1 MKKRLSL
8 FMILVLLCVA
18 PAASAQVFSPDALP
32 LYSGIDVSAW
42 QRAIDYQKVADSGV
56 SMVYIRSSL
65 GSDSV
70 DEYFE
75 RNARGFSEAGVLVG
89 YYHYLTARTPE
100 AARHQ
105 ARFFANL
112 IQDKPMDLR
121 PVMDFERV
129 SGLSRLEIQAISRAF
144 LEEVESRLN
153 IRPALYASASG
164 ARTRYDASF
173 AIYPLWVANYG
184 VQHPEPNGH
193 WAAWSGFQYE
203 DIGRVDGIEGHVD
216 LDHFTATMM
225 IETPQP
231 EPTATPRPTASPE
244 PTATPRPTASLEP
257 TATPRPTA
265 SPEPSA
271 VPCARPQAYIVQKG
285 DSLYRIARR
294 FHTTVEELKRLN
306 PLEDPNRIYTGQ
318 VIYLPG

>member
-65 GSDSV
+65 GADSV

-129 SGLSRLEIQAISRAF
+129 SGLSRSEIQAISRAF

-153 IRPALYASASG
+153 IRPALYASASM
-164 ARTRYDASF
+164 TP
-173 AIYPLWVANYG
+173 PLPSIPFGWPTMGCNI
-184 VQHPEPNGH
+184 PNPT
-193 WAAWSGFQYE
+193 A
-203 DIGRVDGIEGHVD
+203 IGRPGQAFNTRISAGW
-216 LDHFTATMM
+216 
-225 IETPQP
+225 
-231 EPTATPRPTASPE
+231 TASR
-244 PTATPRPTASLEP
+244 AMW
-257 TATPRPTA
+257 
-265 SPEPSA
+265 
-271 VPCARPQAYIVQKG
+271 IW
-285 DSLYRIARR
+285 
-294 FHTTVEELKRLN
+294 TT
-306 PLEDPNRIYTGQ
+306 
-318 VIYLPG
+318 LPPP

>member
-65 GSDSV
+65 GADSV

-105 ARFFANL
+105 ARFSGPRCMPAPRGRAPAMTPPLPSIPFGWPTMGCNIPNPTA
-112 IQDKPMDLR
+112 IGR
-121 PVMDFERV
+121 P
-129 SGLSRLEIQAISRAF
+129 GQAFNTRISAGWTASRAMW
-144 LEEVESRLN
+144 
-153 IRPALYASASG
+153 I
-164 ARTRYDASF
+164 
-173 AIYPLWVANYG
+173 W
-184 VQHPEPNGH
+184 
-193 WAAWSGFQYE
+193 
-203 DIGRVDGIEGHVD
+203 
-216 LDHFTATMM
+216 
-225 IETPQP
+225 
-231 EPTATPRPTASPE
+231 
-244 PTATPRPTASLEP
+244 
-257 TATPRPTA
+257 
-265 SPEPSA
+265 
-271 VPCARPQAYIVQKG
+271 
-285 DSLYRIARR
+285 
-294 FHTTVEELKRLN
+294 TT
-306 PLEDPNRIYTGQ
+306 
-318 VIYLPG
+318 LPPP

>member
-1 MKKRLSL
+1 
-8 FMILVLLCVA
+8 
-18 PAASAQVFSPDALP
+18 
-32 LYSGIDVSAW
+32 
-42 QRAIDYQKVADSGV
+42 
-56 SMVYIRSSL
+56 
-65 GSDSV
+65 
-70 DEYFE
+70 
-75 RNARGFSEAGVLVG
+75 
-89 YYHYLTARTPE
+89 
-100 AARHQ
+100 
-105 ARFFANL
+105 
-112 IQDKPMDLR
+112 MDLR

-129 SGLSRLEIQAISRAF
+129 SGLSRSEIQAISRAF
-144 LEEVESRLN
+144 LEEVESQLK
-153 IRPALYASASG
+153 IRPVLYASASG

-231 EPTATPRPTASPE
+231 EPTATLRPTASP
-244 PTATPRPTASLEP
+244 EP

-285 DSLYRIARR
+285 DSLYRIAQR